1 MVNFLEVK
9 LEKCAQLLCKPLQST
24 QKKIQ
29 MNPVSQGMSSVSSK
43 EGQSSSNNSEHK
55 LGGYINL
62 SNWVGARD
70 KECKELKSNSSSNWL
85 DGG

>member
-1 MVNFLEVK
+1 MRNTCVNHYS
-9 LEKCAQLLCKPLQST
+9 Q

-43 EGQSSSNNSEHK
+43 DGQSSSNNSELK

-62 SNWVGARD
+62 SNRVGARD
-70 KECKELKSNSSSNWL
+70 KEHKELKSNSSSNWL